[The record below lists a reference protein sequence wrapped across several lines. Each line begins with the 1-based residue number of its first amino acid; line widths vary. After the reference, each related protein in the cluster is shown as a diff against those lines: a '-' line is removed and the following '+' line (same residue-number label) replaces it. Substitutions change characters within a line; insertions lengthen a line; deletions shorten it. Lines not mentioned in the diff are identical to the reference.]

1 MDANGLRFW
10 LLADGAHW
18 PSRSHTAWHAECR
31 TLRLASER
39 RLSAAVDPGAFS
51 TANSALEI
59 IPRAVDLHDAVAR
72 WDTTAGAIVVRS
84 HLPNDA
90 VLLPLTAAPSDL
102 CVGPD
107 GVLYVALPDRVHL
120 HDLRGRWA
128 DVAVELAGFAPWR
141 IEADAGGLWV
151 LERAGRL
158 ARLTGKPLRATTPQR
173 ADYAPGVFRPD
184 PENCCPPTLR
194 ILGTVSWP
202 IGDRPVA
209 IAAHPE
215 RGLALLSWFGDG
227 EARLRRLDP
236 ESESLGAPLALTDA
250 RYAYA
255 IAWLDAERVAV
266 RMPGRRDAPA
276 FAVVGRASQTLALG
290 EIYPLAAGAPD
301 APFGHR
307 LVGPP
312 RYPFGS
318 AGAEQL
324 LPLSIRNLARRGEA
338 ANYDLTAE
346 GLRAHLIDSG
356 SAATVWH
363 RLYAEAAIPPGTGF
377 VVWLATTDE
386 AEPPAA
392 DAMALWHPHGFGR
405 DIATLASDAMRPQA
419 PRAAWERARSE
430 LPGHPGLAPWK
441 PERERRGLFT
451 ALVQRTTARVRQL
464 VGRYLWL
471 RVELFGDGRAGPDVA
486 ALRAYASRFDY
497 GEHYLPRLYREIV
510 FGAAAEA
517 PGERLDRIDD
527 TLAASLNA
535 GGTPTA
541 PLAAALQAAGV
552 GATLP
557 VVRVEEP
564 GTQWLLTDQASQSS
578 WRLLREPDAIG
589 VYRPRATQADFLSRF
604 LANFEGVLTPLED
617 RIAHA
622 HLATHPAVVAEEHLE
637 WLASWVGV
645 AFEPAL
651 PEARRR
657 DWLQAA
663 PSMARW
669 HGTKRGLAM
678 ALDLATGGGIR
689 GGEIIVLEH
698 FRLRRL
704 LATLLGVDLAEEH
717 DPLLPGLRQ
726 SGNSIVGDTL
736 ILSDTETVELLALFR
751 EEVATAAENAAV
763 LAFLERL
770 AHRATV
776 LVHQAVTPQDLGLI
790 RRIVDLESPAH
801 VDVRVAT
808 ATWPLLVGIASLVGV
823 DTYLGPPQPLRP
835 ARVQVSAL
843 GGGDF
848 VLGPVGLDPRMA
860 GAAAPST
867 TVRLPTA
874 NAGPDQVVVFGRS
887 FELDGS
893 GSSAGS
899 GQSLREYI
907 WRRLPA
913 SDFNP

>member
-10 LLADGAHW
+10 LLADGSHW

-39 RLSAAVDPGAFS
+39 RLPAPVDAAAFS
-51 TANSALEI
+51 AANSALEI
-59 IPRAVDLHDAVAR
+59 IPRAVDLHEAVAR
-72 WDTTAGAIVVRS
+72 WDATAGAIVVRS

-90 VLLPLTAAPSDL
+90 VRLPLPATPSDL

-107 GVLYVALPDRVHL
+107 GVLYVALPDRVHM

-128 DVAVELAGFAPWR
+128 DAAVQLAGFVPWR

-151 LERAGRL
+151 LERGGRL
-158 ARLTGKPLRATTPQR
+158 ARLTGQPLRATTPQR
-173 ADYAPGVFRPD
+173 DDYAPGVFRPD

-194 ILGTVSWP
+194 VLDAVTWP
-202 IGDRPVA
+202 PGERPVA
-209 IAAHPE
+209 LAGHPTA
-215 RGLALLSWFGDG
+215 GLSLLSWFGAG
-227 EARLRRLDP
+227 EARLRRLDAN
-236 ESESLGAPLALTDA
+236 ERLTAPLALVDA
-250 RYAYA
+250 RYAYTL
-255 IAWLDAERVAV
+255 AWLDGERIAL

-276 FAVVGRASQTLALG
+276 FAAIEGTSETLPLG

-301 APFGHR
+301 APFAHR

-338 ANYDLTAE
+338 ASYSLTPA
-346 GLRAHLIDSG
+346 GVRAHVIDSG
-356 SAATVWH
+356 SATTVWH
-363 RLYAEAAIPPGTGF
+363 RLYAEAAIPPATGF
-377 VVWLATTDE
+377 VVWLAATDE

-392 DAMALWHPHGFGR
+392 DALALWHPHGFGR
-405 DIATLASDAMRPQA
+405 DIATIAPDAMRPQA

-441 PERERRGLFT
+441 PDRERRGLFT
-451 ALVQRTTARVRQL
+451 VLVQRATARVRQL
-464 VGRYLWL
+464 VGRYLWV
-471 RVELFGDGRAGPDVA
+471 RIELFGDGRAGPDVA

-497 GEHYLPRLYREIV
+497 GEHYLPRLYRETV

-517 PGERLDRIDD
+517 PGDRIEQIGD
-527 TLAASLNA
+527 THAAALNA
-535 GGTPTA
+535 GGTPPE
-541 PLAAALQAAGV
+541 PLAAALQTAGAT
-552 GATLP
+552 ATLP
-557 VVRVEEP
+557 LIRVEQP
-564 GTQWLLTDQASQSS
+564 GRQWLLTDQAGQSA
-578 WRLLREPDAIG
+578 WRLVRDHDSIG
-589 VYRPRATQADFLSRF
+589 IYRPRATQADFLSRF

-617 RIAHA
+617 RIAQA
-622 HLATHPAVVAEEHLE
+622 HLATDPAVVPEEHLE

-645 AFEPAL
+645 AFEPAM
-651 PEARRR
+651 PEPRRR
-657 DWLQAA
+657 DWLRAA
-663 PSMARW
+663 PLLARW
-669 HGTKRGLAM
+669 HGTKRGLAT
-678 ALDLATGGGIR
+678 ALDLATGGGVR

-704 LATLLGVDLAEEH
+704 LATLLGVDLAEER
-717 DPLLPGLRQ
+717 DPLLPGLHQ
-726 SGNSIVGDTL
+726 SGNSIVGDRL
-736 ILSDTETVELLALFR
+736 ILSDTETAELLALFR

-763 LAFLERL
+763 LEFLGRL

-776 LVHQAVTPQDLGLI
+776 LVHQTVTPQDLGLI

-801 VDVRVAT
+801 VDVRIAT

-860 GAAAPST
+860 GAAAPSP

-893 GSSAGS
+893 GSSAGP
-899 GQSLREYI
+899 GQSLREFL
-907 WRRLPA
+907 WRRLPPN
-913 SDFNP
+913 DFNR